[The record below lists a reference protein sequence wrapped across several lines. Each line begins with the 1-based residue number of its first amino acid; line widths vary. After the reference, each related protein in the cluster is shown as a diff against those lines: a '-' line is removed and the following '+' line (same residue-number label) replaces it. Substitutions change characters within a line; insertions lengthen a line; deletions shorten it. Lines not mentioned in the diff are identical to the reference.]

1 MYKDGKL
8 LIAQGKESVYL
19 SPNMANR
26 HGLIAGATGTG
37 KTVTLKTIAQS
48 MSDAGIP
55 TFLADIK
62 GDVSGMMVA
71 GDATEKL
78 VARLEKLGITDYDFH
93 ACPVRFFDVYGEGGT
108 PVRTTI
114 TEMGPVL
121 LARLLNLT
129 DVQAGVLNIAFHVA
143 DDEGLLLLD
152 LKDLRS
158 MIAYIGEHA
167 NEYTTTYGQI
177 AKQSVGA
184 IQRALL
190 QLEDAGGNIF
200 FGEPALDI
208 ADWLACDSSG
218 AGYVNILDCVKL
230 VQSPLL
236 YSTFL
241 LWMLSELY
249 DMLPEA
255 GDVDKPKMCFFFDE
269 AHLLFDDAPDALL
282 DKVEQ
287 IVKLIRSKGVGVYFI
302 TQNPADIPSEVLAQ
316 LGNRVQHALRAY
328 TPAEQKAIKA
338 AAESFRVNP
347 DFDTKEAITELAT
360 GEALVSFL
368 DEDGKPQIVQR
379 AMVIAPACSMG
390 SASEDDKRYCIDN
403 SPLNAKYKD
412 AIDRESAY
420 ELLDAKASAAA
431 ELAEQQAAEAELEKQ
446 RIAAEKQAEKER
458 IAAEKQAE
466 KERIA
471 AQKELERQIAAEEKE
486 RVRREKELERE
497 AERAYKKQLEEEA
510 RRKRELE
517 RAANSVLTSA
527 TRTVT
532 NGLVRGIL
540 GALSGK
546 R

>member
-8 LIAQGKESVYL
+8 LIAQGKEPVYL

-62 GDVSGMMVA
+62 GDVSGMMIA
-71 GDATEKL
+71 GQASEKL
-78 VARLEKLGITDYDFH
+78 VARLEKLGITNYDFH
-93 ACPVRFFDVYGEGGT
+93 ACPVRFFDVYGEEGT

-129 DVQAGVLNIAFHVA
+129 EVQTGVLNIAFHVA

-158 MIAYIGEHA
+158 MIAYIGDHA
-167 NEYTTTYGQI
+167 DEYTTTYGQI

-255 GDVDKPKMCFFFDE
+255 GDLDKPKMCFFFDE
-269 AHLLFDDAPDALL
+269 AHLLFEDAPNALL

-302 TQNPADIPSEVLAQ
+302 TQNPADIPSDVLAQ

-347 DFDTKEAITELAT
+347 DFDTKEAITELGT
-360 GEALVSFL
+360 GEALISFL

-379 AMVIAPACSMG
+379 AMVIAPACSMD
-390 SASEDDKRYCIDN
+390 SASQDDKRYCIDN
-403 SPLNAKYKD
+403 NPLNAKYKD

-431 ELAEQQAAEAELEKQ
+431 KLAEQQAAEAELAKQQAEAEKQ
-446 RIAAEKQAEKER
+446 AAKERAAAEKQAEKER
-458 IAAEKQAE
+458 L
-466 KERIA
+466 A

-486 RVRREKELERE
+486 RLRREKELERE
-497 AERAYKKQLEEEA
+497 AERAYKEQLKAEE

-517 RAANSVLTSA
+517 KAANSVLTSA